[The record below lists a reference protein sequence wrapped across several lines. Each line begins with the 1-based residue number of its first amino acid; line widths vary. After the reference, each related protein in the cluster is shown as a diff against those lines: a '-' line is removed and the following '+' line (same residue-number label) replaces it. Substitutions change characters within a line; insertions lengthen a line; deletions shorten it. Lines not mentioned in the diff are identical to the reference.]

1 MFPLLGQ
8 VDNPLMT
15 VILNIW
21 ENSPKQANG
30 QELNGRKKFCL
41 GLKGADDSLTP
52 IIFHNISLNHWYSNH
67 SRVRKLKG

>member
-21 ENSPKQANG
+21 ENSPKQANW
-30 QELNGRKKFCL
+30 QELNKRKKFCS
-41 GLKGADDSLTP
+41 GLKGDDDIRIP
-52 IIFHNISLNHWYSNH
+52 IIFHNIGLKHCYSNH
-67 SRVRKLKG
+67 GRVRKLKG